1 MSDHSEKDKIYFVCQ
16 HGEVAA
22 WCAACDKLHGGPRR
36 KAEDDFT
43 VKSLVS
49 FYETLEA
56 VKSLPPAVRKARTM
70 ARIEAERV
78 ARFQQQWKEK
88 EKNSYYGGRR
98 RESLLTLPVPEGHV
112 QSLRDTIYKQ
122 PNSPLPPHGIL
133 SPSSTPL
140 KKKIVVSRSTDDF
153 PMSPV
158 STGSD
163 LMRDDNQTMRMKNG
177 TSTVMITEEVEQ
189 EEEKKDKKATTVF
202 IVRHGERIDHI
213 DEKWIKMAKR
223 PFDPG
228 LSTRGMEQAR
238 EVGEKLKKD
247 GETIDYIYSSPFQR
261 TLETATEIAKVL
273 GLRIRLENGIAES
286 VRVESVKKW
295 EEKEGRTWPH
305 LRLLSEEEIKVM
317 FPLVDFSHSSVV
329 QTTYPETEEQ
339 LYQRIVKIVNGLPK
353 AHEGQAILLV
363 SHQAP
368 VEYLAFELCAGNAQD
383 KYVSYCCLSKAVK
396 TPEDFAFSLCYQH
409 EDSFLTHA
417 ERSGH

>member
-1 MSDHSEKDKIYFVCQ
+1 MDEY
-16 HGEVAA
+16 
-22 WCAACDKLHGGPRR
+22 P
-36 KAEDDFT
+36 
-43 VKSLVS
+43 
-49 FYETLEA
+49 
-56 VKSLPPAVRKARTM
+56 
-70 ARIEAERV
+70 
-78 ARFQQQWKEK
+78 
-88 EKNSYYGGRR
+88 
-98 RESLLTLPVPEGHV
+98 
-112 QSLRDTIYKQ
+112 
-122 PNSPLPPHGIL
+122 
-133 SPSSTPL
+133 SPSPTSG
-140 KKKIVVSRSTDDF
+140 
-153 PMSPV
+153 
-158 STGSD
+158 GSD
-163 LMRDDNQTMRMKNG
+163 LMRDDSNLMRDDDNR
-177 TSTVMITEEVEQ
+177 TLVNINSVMVTEEIIEQ
-189 EEEKKDKKATTVF
+189 EPEEEKKDKKPTTVF

-213 DEKWIKMAKR
+213 DEKWVKMAKR

-238 EVGEKLKKD
+238 EVGEKLKRD

-273 GLRIRLENGIAES
+273 GLRIRLEHGIAES
-286 VRVESVKKW
+286 IRVESVKKW

-317 FPLVDFSHSSVV
+317 FPLVDFIHKSVV

-339 LYQRIVKIVNGLPK
+339 LYQRIVKIVNNLPK
-353 AHEGQAILLV
+353 THEGQTILLV

-396 TPEDFAFSLCYQH
+396 TPEDFAFSLSYQH

>member
-1 MSDHSEKDKIYFVCQ
+1 MTDHEKKYFVCP

-22 WCAACDKLHGGPRR
+22 WCLTCDKLHGGPKR

-43 VKSLVS
+43 VRSLVS

-56 VKSLPPAVRKARTM
+56 VKSLAPSIRKARTM
-70 ARIEAERV
+70 ARIEQERIT
-78 ARFQQQWKEK
+78 RLQQQWKQEA
-88 EKNSYYGGRR
+88 EQSIFYTSNRR
-98 RESLLTLPVPEGHV
+98 KSLVSLPVPEGHV
-112 QSLRDTIYKQ
+112 QSMRETITSYCQSPVVTPTTSAPSTSDT
-122 PNSPLPPHGIL
+122 
-133 SPSSTPL
+133 TPL
-140 KKKIVVSRSTDDF
+140 KKQKIFFNTYTKMNSNETSER
-153 PMSPV
+153 PMDYPTTPEV
-158 STGSD
+158 HK
-163 LMRDDNQTMRMKNG
+163 RRK
-177 TSTVMITEEVEQ
+177 VMLTEEITQ
-189 EEEKKDKKATTVF
+189 EEKKNKKTTVF

-238 EVGEKLKKD
+238 EVGEKLKRD
-247 GETIDYIYSSPFQR
+247 GECLDYIYSSPFQR

-273 GLRIRLENGIAES
+273 NMRIRIENGIAES

-305 LRLLSEEEIKVM
+305 LRLLSQEEIKVM
-317 FPLVDFSHSSVV
+317 FPLVDFSHRSVV
-329 QTTYPETEEQ
+329 QTSYPETEEQ
-339 LYQRIVKIVNGLPK
+339 LYQRIVKVVNELPK
-353 AHEGQAILLV
+353 SHEGQCILLV
-363 SHQAP
+363 SHQSP

-396 TPEDFAFSLCYQH
+396 TSEDSPFSLSYQH